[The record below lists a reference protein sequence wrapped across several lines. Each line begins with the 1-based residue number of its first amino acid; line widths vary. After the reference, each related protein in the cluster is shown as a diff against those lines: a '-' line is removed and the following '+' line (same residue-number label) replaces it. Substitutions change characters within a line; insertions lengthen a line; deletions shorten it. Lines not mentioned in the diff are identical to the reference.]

1 MRTCLLLKLTC
12 VTRFVKADSNKSAKL
27 PMAQWNPPLN
37 REEHRA
43 EAAFLDA
50 KRVSPWCGL
59 AILSMTIVIFMLIDD
74 GAKGKI
80 ICYGL

>member
-1 MRTCLLLKLTC
+1 
-12 VTRFVKADSNKSAKL
+12 
-27 PMAQWNPPLN
+27 MAQWNPPLN